1 MTRVH
6 AAGLALLLAM
16 TANHAFAVAP
26 AQHTVD
32 WYRTHQQARESVLET
47 CQNDHTHDNSADCRN
62 ATSAAHG
69 ALADSLATT
78 GGTDREADPAYY
90 EHDAGMIAMTLS
102 MCANGGVPD
111 SWCTA
116 ARTASANLRR

>member
-1 MTRVH
+1 
-6 AAGLALLLAM
+6 M

-90 EHDAGMIAMTLS
+90 EHDAGMIAMTLA
-102 MCANGGVPD
+102 MCTRHEAPP
-111 SWCTA
+111 SWCKA
-116 ARTASANLRR
+116 AQTASDNRTR

>member
-1 MTRVH
+1 LTRVH

-90 EHDAGMIAMTLS
+90 EHDAGMIAMTLA
-102 MCANGGVPD
+102 MCTRHEAPP
-111 SWCTA
+111 SWCKA
-116 ARTASANLRR
+116 AQIASDNRTR

>member
-90 EHDAGMIAMTLS
+90 EHDAGMIAMTLA
-102 MCANGGVPD
+102 MCTRHEAPP
-111 SWCTA
+111 SWCKA
-116 ARTASANLRR
+116 AQTASDNRTR